1 MQIYLV
7 GGAIRDRLLG
17 LPAPF
22 ERDWVVVGSTP
33 EEMQS
38 KGFIK
43 VGKSFPV
50 YIDPNTSEEFALART
65 EKKSG
70 HGYHGFNFNADPEIS
85 LEDDLMRRD
94 LTINAIAEDEN
105 GNLIDPF
112 NGIEDLNNRI
122 LRHVSDAFRDDPL
135 RVLRIARFMAKLSSY
150 GFIVADDTKGL
161 ISDIV
166 SSGELDYLVPER
178 IWLETEKALNT
189 DSFCLYFDTL
199 NEFNALEHI
208 YPSLYYAPEEN
219 YSLNYKFIDFFKGSE
234 VLPEMRLASIF
245 CALDEIVQIDIIK
258 NFDRI
263 QNEFRFPNSFK
274 LFIRTV
280 MKAFQILIKPMDTF
294 KSSDL
299 YQLLEITDAFRNSE
313 NFSKIIYFHNFI
325 DDLDMKKKTDLLNK
339 AFTGSKDIGY
349 EEESFKGLRGNKIK
363 EKIDKLRIE
372 KINSIMNSS

>member
-161 ISDIV
+161 INDIV

-245 CALDEIVQIDIIK
+245 CALDDTVQIDIIK

-274 LFIRTV
+274 FFIRTV
-280 MKAFQILIKPMDTF
+280 MKTFQILTKPMDTF

-339 AFTGSKDIGY
+339 AFKASKDIGY
-349 EEESFKGLRGNKIK
+349 EEESFKGLRGDKIK

>member
-22 ERDWVVVGSTP
+22 ERDWVVVGSTA

-50 YIDPNTSEEFALART
+50 YVDPKTSEEFALART

-150 GFIVADDTKGL
+150 GFIVADDTKGF
-161 ISDIV
+161 INDIV

-208 YPSLYYAPEEN
+208 YPSLYL
-219 YSLNYKFIDFFKGSE
+219 SLIH
-234 VLPEMRLASIF
+234 I
-245 CALDEIVQIDIIK
+245 
-258 NFDRI
+258 
-263 QNEFRFPNSFK
+263 
-274 LFIRTV
+274 
-280 MKAFQILIKPMDTF
+280 
-294 KSSDL
+294 
-299 YQLLEITDAFRNSE
+299 
-313 NFSKIIYFHNFI
+313 
-325 DDLDMKKKTDLLNK
+325 
-339 AFTGSKDIGY
+339 
-349 EEESFKGLRGNKIK
+349 
-363 EKIDKLRIE
+363 
-372 KINSIMNSS
+372 

>member
-150 GFIVADDTKGL
+150 GFIVDDDTKGL
-161 ISDIV
+161 INDIV

-219 YSLNYKFIDFFKGSE
+219 YSLNYKLIDFFKGRE

-245 CALDEIVQIDIIK
+245 CALDNTVQIDIIK

-280 MKAFQILIKPMDTF
+280 MKTFQILTKPMDTF

-339 AFTGSKDIGY
+339 AFTASKDIGY
-349 EEESFKGLRGNKIK
+349 EEESFKGLRGDKIK

>member
-50 YIDPNTSEEFALART
+50 YIDPKTSEEFALART

-161 ISDIV
+161 INDIV

-245 CALDEIVQIDIIK
+245 CALDNTVQIDIIK

-280 MKAFQILIKPMDTF
+280 MKTFQILTKPMDTF

-339 AFTGSKDIGY
+339 AFKASKDIGY
-349 EEESFKGLRGNKIK
+349 EEESFKGLRGDKIK